1 MGLTGFSDIVFNQV
15 ESALDLWLKAQEELL
30 SLMEGDLHTYT
41 KEEQEKVLTEYVE
54 QIDQCLCSLNYVSVL
69 RLPLDKKRL
78 QCFVSRLESLQNK
91 VKGHVDVEDEEDMWI

>member
-41 KEEQEKVLTEYVE
+41 KEEQEKV
-54 QIDQCLCSLNYVSVL
+54 S
-69 RLPLDKKRL
+69 
-78 QCFVSRLESLQNK
+78 
-91 VKGHVDVEDEEDMWI
+91 G